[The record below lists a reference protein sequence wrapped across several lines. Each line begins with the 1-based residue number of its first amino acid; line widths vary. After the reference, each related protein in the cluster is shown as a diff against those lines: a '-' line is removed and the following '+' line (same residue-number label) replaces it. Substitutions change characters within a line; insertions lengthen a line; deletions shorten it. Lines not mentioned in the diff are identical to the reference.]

1 MSGLVK
7 EKYDSEITE
16 QQMLLDFGS
25 LVKYYQ
31 GQGLIFVIWWCQ
43 ILCFKSMG
51 SHQRYLAVLD
61 DKLDRYGLP
70 EHIISD
76 QDSELAFYP
85 GPQLAANANGSPLHF
100 E

>member
-1 MSGLVK
+1 MTLK
-7 EKYDSEITE
+7 LLL
-16 QQMLLDFGS
+16 QQMLLDLGS

-31 GQGLIFVIWWCQ
+31 GQGLGFVIWRCR
-43 ILCFKSMG
+43 IHCFESMG
-51 SHQRYLAVLD
+51 SYQRYLAVLD
-61 DKLDRYGLP
+61 DKLDCYGLP

-76 QDSELAFYP
+76 NNSELAFYP